1 MRLLKTLHEK
11 EKFSAVEQSVIKYML
26 DNPKLIVNMS
36 IRELASK
43 TFTSSAAI
51 FRLCQKCGLKGYT
64 EFKVKFISEVNRTS
78 DFEDGDL
85 QGTVKDLN
93 RPINGKDDLKSV
105 VKKMAFLEIEAIE
118 ETKNEM
124 DYEQLEKV
132 ASWLD
137 EAKKICLFAFDLNF
151 YIAQE
156 TVYHLLQ
163 ASRCAVCYETAN
175 SQLVNALMMEQ
186 DEIAILLSRTGENR
200 RLIRTARVL
209 KKRQV
214 KTILLTGNKSTTLA
228 KLCDEV
234 IYVANTEEYLN
245 MGGLIFSIG
254 CRYTL
259 DVLFGILVAYN
270 YKEVE
275 KFIDTFEKIN
285 GGINDKY
292 RLW

>member
-124 DYEQLEKV
+124 DYEQLEKI
-132 ASWLD
+132 ASILD
-137 EAKKICLFAFDLNF
+137 KAKKICLFAFDLNF

-175 SQLVNALMMEQ
+175 SQLVNALMMNE
-186 DEIAILLSRTGENR
+186 DEVAILLSRTGENR
-200 RLIRTARVL
+200 RLIRTVRVL
-209 KKRQV
+209 KERKVR
-214 KTILLTGNKSTTLA
+214 TILLTGNKSTTLA